1 MFPPP
6 NITCVSRSS
15 PLHVPHVCSCH
26 LDYFDHP
33 NRILYGV
40 KILRL
45 LSFCLVPQRPNYR
58 PHYLIVK
65 HLQPL
70 SRCKVKITFPLPTP
84 YRYVGWTDVSMV
96 LQAPVCQD
104 LLFIEGT
111 RSHSHNTLGG
121 TPLYEWSARR
131 RDLYLTTHNTDKT
144 EASVP
149 PAGFDSTIPAGE
161 RTKSH
166 VLARPTI
173 GVNRGTAPL
182 ILNLG
187 TRGRRNLHAPQPLDL
202 RERTV

>member
-1 MFPPP
+1 MCSSTNTLPATLKLRCSSPCSQHLAICHYPEPRCHIFSKIQLNLLPSTRRLANGCFPSCFPPP

-70 SRCKVKITFPLPTP
+70 SRCKVKITFPLSTP
-84 YRYVGWTDVSMV
+84 
-96 LQAPVCQD
+96 
-104 LLFIEGT
+104 
-111 RSHSHNTLGG
+111 
-121 TPLYEWSARR
+121 
-131 RDLYLTTHNTDKT
+131 
-144 EASVP
+144 
-149 PAGFDSTIPAGE
+149 
-161 RTKSH
+161 
-166 VLARPTI
+166 
-173 GVNRGTAPL
+173 
-182 ILNLG
+182 
-187 TRGRRNLHAPQPLDL
+187 
-202 RERTV
+202 